1 MLRYALYSLQIDFY
15 SDDRNDTE
23 NKRIM
28 MRSIDYTA
36 VKTRNFNMN
45 PDCLRVYM
53 CHDILPA
60 CIDSR
65 FVNSNAVFLFS
76 VCFRNGAAVRYTA
89 YSVI

>member
-1 MLRYALYSLQIDFY
+1 
-15 SDDRNDTE
+15 
-23 NKRIM
+23 

-65 FVNSNAVFLFS
+65 FVNSSAVFLFS
-76 VCFRNGAAVRYTA
+76 VCFRNGAAMRYTA
-89 YSVI
+89 HSVI